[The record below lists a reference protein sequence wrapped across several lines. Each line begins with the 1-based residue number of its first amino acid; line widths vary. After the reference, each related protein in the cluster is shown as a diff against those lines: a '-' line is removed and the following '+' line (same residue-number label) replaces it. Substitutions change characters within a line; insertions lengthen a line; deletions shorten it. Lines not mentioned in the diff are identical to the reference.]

1 MPQALHIFTKDVRR
15 LRWEIL
21 VVLALAAAFV
31 GAEVRRD
38 QTDTLFN
45 STVLLPLAWIYLI
58 ARVIHAE
65 ALSGHKQ
72 FWLTRPYSWKSLLAA
87 KALFVLAFVT
97 LPMLIAD
104 VAIVAAEGF
113 NPGSHLSGL
122 LWEQL
127 LWWLVFIIPTVVL
140 AAVTTG
146 LVEFVSW
153 LLLLVGSLYVIGMNQ
168 RPNWAAWRWPHF
180 TLDTVVLGSCAVIV
194 VWQYARRR
202 TAIAQAVI
210 AGIFVAEALVFCF
223 PDRVGFAVLAG
234 LSKTQIDGSR
244 LRLTFNPSRTTV
256 VHDREGRARIA
267 LSLRIDGAP
276 QSLQIREDGVRA
288 SIESSSGRTLWR
300 STDAQL
306 LDWFFEL
313 EPGTALQFMDVDG
326 ALYDRLKDQPVRIR
340 TSALFT
346 LYGNQRTVTL
356 PRTGSVEV
364 PGVGTCDMKTSQCRS
379 PFRGPRVLVSTSGFA
394 TQARYA
400 PPSPYPAELT
410 ITPIIPFSISNM
422 GWPSGVLMTEEPV
435 AHLRSDFEIGPIRL
449 ANFDVAQR

>member
-223 PDRVGFAVLAG
+223 PTELDLPFWRACRRPRSTVPGFDLPSIHHVPPWCMTVRGG
-234 LSKTQIDGSR
+234 LGSR
-244 LRLTFNPSRTTV
+244 SHFASTALRKASKSEKTAS
-256 VHDREGRARIA
+256 GRASKVPA
-267 LSLRIDGAP
+267 AEPCGGAQTP
-276 QSLQIREDGVRA
+276 NCWTGFSSWSRA
-288 SIESSSGRTLWR
+288 PRFSSWTW
-300 STDAQL
+300 
-306 LDWFFEL
+306 
-313 EPGTALQFMDVDG
+313 M
-326 ALYDRLKDQPVRIR
+326 
-340 TSALFT
+340 
-346 LYGNQRTVTL
+346 
-356 PRTGSVEV
+356 
-364 PGVGTCDMKTSQCRS
+364 
-379 PFRGPRVLVSTSGFA
+379 
-394 TQARYA
+394 ARC
-400 PPSPYPAELT
+400 T
-410 ITPIIPFSISNM
+410 I
-422 GWPSGVLMTEEPV
+422 G
-435 AHLRSDFEIGPIRL
+435 
-449 ANFDVAQR
+449 